1 MQGLQGFD
9 ILEFDP
15 LNSKSAG
22 SYVDSVM
29 ATSVVNQFITTADV
43 HNDKTVSNNKRLKR
57 SLDYDSESDSCS
69 ENTKKLKPN
78 SVHNDSIN
86 LIDGLSISPHD
97 HQYTQ
102 NKEKVDDICEL
113 KSLVVGL
120 ASSMNQFCD
129 IITKRMGD
137 IETNIPKQV
146 AQMIDQKV
154 SEEMKK
160 VKEQFK
166 TELKTVTEKVSSL
179 EQSYADVLKQNKN
192 QSQALSEDKLSVVIK
207 NLPETEKENISR
219 KVGGLIKDGLRL
231 KNIQVAAVERKI
243 NKIPGKHGVIIVKFQ
258 NSDDKQKVM
267 EKKRELKDSR
277 NYKDVYIDNAIPKAQ
292 RLMNSNLRSIVKA
305 IGKDKLEIR
314 GSVSCGFWNI
324 NGWKVDVDSEKY
336 NFLAECVR
344 YYNLHILGLV
354 ETHLTG
360 NTGINIDGYTWFGLN
375 RKEIHIRAKTG
386 SGGVG
391 ILIRNDVR
399 DEFNINIVEDNTDG
413 IIWVKFEDKTF
424 AHNCFYVCVIYLPPE
439 NSTRA
444 VNIHEFFDILMTNIY
459 TIPQG
464 KPFYI
469 CGDWNS
475 RCSDLPDSIEGIDKL
490 PQRNV
495 VDFQHNG
502 YGNIFCDFLT
512 DVNCCILNGRKT
524 LHNDFTFVSTRGMS
538 VVDYCVLPYEHLDN
552 FNNFNVIRTSSIVE
566 QINALGKYDLKK
578 AMPDHS
584 LLTWDF
590 TLNFDS
596 NCCINTQTRG
606 TSETKKKYDTRN
618 LPEDWLCQESTIAE
632 IDNAICFLENSIADQ
647 SNIDNMYE
655 NFVKIVK
662 TEMCNK
668 LPAKNIVLS
677 NGFNINKRR
686 RCKKEWWNEELTLL
700 WNEVCKAE
708 KVWIKCKI
716 KRNKREL
723 RHIFVNKRRIF
734 DKAVQSSKRKYWYS
748 LQEDLI
754 KSCDNPKEFW
764 RKIGKI
770 GVGSERRSFIPMEV
784 KLSDESVSCD
794 KNVVLDKWK
803 CEFSNMLNRNNLNNV
818 EYIHSNENVY
828 DDYLDSFIS
837 YEEVY
842 NVLLSSKNGK
852 SPGCDE
858 ITVELFKNQ
867 TALLALTRIFN
878 ICFDS
883 GKIPALWSKG
893 IITPIPKSSTADPR
907 DPMAYRGITLAPVSY
922 KLYCGVLNSRLTV
935 KLDELNFL
943 HDEQNGFRK
952 GRNTIDHISTLTTVI
967 ETRKLH
973 KLSTYVA
980 FIDFKK
986 AYDWINRDLLFGK
999 LENLEMYIHV

>member
-1 MQGLQGFD
+1 MLLQCLCLDRIKSSAADWKVGEYTLEYSVKDQCLNEGTTYVIVGVNNTAPEIRNTVISYNIKENNNDETQIMSLTVTDKQTYRCNLGTVSPNDGIFIIKQPTETNPFNLYLKGGSMKYIDYDAKPQYTVTAVCTDDYGLATEKIFYVNVEKNIEPVID
-9 ILEFDP
+9 VLP
-15 LNSKSAG
+15 R

-86 LIDGLSISPHD
+86 LIDGLSISPHGHD

-102 NKEKVDDICEL
+102 NKHCSEKVDDICEL

-160 VKEQFK
+160 
-166 TELKTVTEKVSSL
+166 
-179 EQSYADVLKQNKN
+179 
-192 QSQALSEDKLSVVIK
+192 
-207 NLPETEKENISR
+207 
-219 KVGGLIKDGLRL
+219 
-231 KNIQVAAVERKI
+231 
-243 NKIPGKHGVIIVKFQ
+243 
-258 NSDDKQKVM
+258 
-267 EKKRELKDSR
+267 
-277 NYKDVYIDNAIPKAQ
+277 
-292 RLMNSNLRSIVKA
+292 
-305 IGKDKLEIR
+305 
-314 GSVSCGFWNI
+314 VSCGFWNI

-413 IIWVKFEDKTF
+413 IIWVKFEDKNF

-632 IDNAICFLENSIADQ
+632 IDNAIRFLENSIADQ
-647 SNIDNMYE
+647 SSIDNMYE

-734 DKAVQSSKRKYWYS
+734 DKAVQ
-748 LQEDLI
+748 
-754 KSCDNPKEFW
+754 EF
-764 RKIGKI
+764 
-770 GVGSERRSFIPMEV
+770 
-784 KLSDESVSCD
+784 
-794 KNVVLDKWK
+794 
-803 CEFSNMLNRNNLNNV
+803 
-818 EYIHSNENVY
+818 
-828 DDYLDSFIS
+828 
-837 YEEVY
+837 
-842 NVLLSSKNGK
+842 
-852 SPGCDE
+852 
-858 ITVELFKNQ
+858 
-867 TALLALTRIFN
+867 
-878 ICFDS
+878 
-883 GKIPALWSKG
+883 
-893 IITPIPKSSTADPR
+893 
-907 DPMAYRGITLAPVSY
+907 
-922 KLYCGVLNSRLTV
+922 
-935 KLDELNFL
+935 
-943 HDEQNGFRK
+943 
-952 GRNTIDHISTLTTVI
+952 
-967 ETRKLH
+967 
-973 KLSTYVA
+973 
-980 FIDFKK
+980 
-986 AYDWINRDLLFGK
+986 
-999 LENLEMYIHV
+999 

>member
-1 MQGLQGFD
+1 M
-9 ILEFDP
+9 IR
-15 LNSKSAG
+15 N
-22 SYVDSVM
+22 
-29 ATSVVNQFITTADV
+29 TFIW
-43 HNDKTVSNNKRLKR
+43 
-57 SLDYDSESDSCS
+57 
-69 ENTKKLKPN
+69 
-78 SVHNDSIN
+78 
-86 LIDGLSISPHD
+86 
-97 HQYTQ
+97 
-102 NKEKVDDICEL
+102 
-113 KSLVVGL
+113 
-120 ASSMNQFCD
+120 
-129 IITKRMGD
+129 
-137 IETNIPKQV
+137 
-146 AQMIDQKV
+146 
-154 SEEMKK
+154 
-160 VKEQFK
+160 
-166 TELKTVTEKVSSL
+166 
-179 EQSYADVLKQNKN
+179 
-192 QSQALSEDKLSVVIK
+192 
-207 NLPETEKENISR
+207 
-219 KVGGLIKDGLRL
+219 
-231 KNIQVAAVERKI
+231 
-243 NKIPGKHGVIIVKFQ
+243 
-258 NSDDKQKVM
+258 
-267 EKKRELKDSR
+267 
-277 NYKDVYIDNAIPKAQ
+277 
-292 RLMNSNLRSIVKA
+292 
-305 IGKDKLEIR
+305 IR
-314 GSVSCGFWNI
+314 T
-324 NGWKVDVDSEKY
+324 
-336 NFLAECVR
+336 AECVR

-413 IIWVKFEDKTF
+413 IIWVKFEDKNF

-842 NVLLSSKNGK
+842 NVLMSSKNGK
-852 SPGCDE
+852 SLGCDE
-858 ITVELFKNQ
+858 ITVELYKNQ
-867 TALLALTRIFN
+867 TALYHYS
-878 ICFDS
+878 DS
-883 GKIPALWSKG
+883 
-893 IITPIPKSSTADPR
+893 KSSTADPR

-967 ETRKLH
+967 ETRKLR
-973 KLSTYVA
+973 KLSTFVA

-999 LENLEMYIHV
+999 LENLGTHTKTIKACLDLLKVVTYKRDGFRSESGGQYTQLVIKLQNRLS

>member
-1 MQGLQGFD
+1 MTDWQEQYVGNLHPKYKNLTRYASRD
-9 ILEFDP
+9 KDM
-15 LNSKSAG
+15 NSKLGCNVNAIYSPSPKVKVANMLL
-22 SYVDSVM
+22 SNL
-29 ATSVVNQFITTADV
+29 AVVITTSFVLVQCHDCKDYDLSASDQSLIDMMKHYLHTSRKEQGPSTGKQGASGV
-43 HNDKTVSNNKRLKR
+43 TYVRWGKKECSRAGELVYTGQAGGNQHTSKGGGVNYLCLQTTLKMENQSKVEVPCAVCYQRKR
-57 SLDYDSESDSCS
+57 S
-69 ENTKKLKPN
+69 
-78 SVHNDSIN
+78 
-86 LIDGLSISPHD
+86 
-97 HQYTQ
+97 
-102 NKEKVDDICEL
+102 
-113 KSLVVGL
+113 
-120 ASSMNQFCD
+120 
-129 IITKRMGD
+129 
-137 IETNIPKQV
+137 
-146 AQMIDQKV
+146 
-154 SEEMKK
+154 
-160 VKEQFK
+160 
-166 TELKTVTEKVSSL
+166 TVL
-179 EQSYADVLKQNKN
+179 M
-192 QSQALSEDKLSVVIK
+192 
-207 NLPETEKENISR
+207 
-219 KVGGLIKDGLRL
+219 
-231 KNIQVAAVERKI
+231 
-243 NKIPGKHGVIIVKFQ
+243 IPGRKTCYKGWTFEYTGYLM
-258 NSDDKQKVM
+258 SD
-267 EKKRELKDSR
+267 
-277 NYKDVYIDNAIPKAQ
+277 YKDYSYKDYVCVDKDAEPVDNKTSDENGALFYVIST
-292 RLMNSNLRSIVKA
+292 NCGSLRCPPYKNGVSVKCV
-305 IGKDKLEIR
+305 
-314 GSVSCGFWNI
+314 VS
-324 NGWKVDVDSEKY
+324 
-336 NFLAECVR
+336 ECVR
-344 YYNLHILGLV
+344 YYNLHILGLA

-413 IIWVKFEDKTF
+413 IIWVKFEDKNF

-858 ITVELFKNQ
+858 ITVELYKNQ

-907 DPMAYRGITLAPVSY
+907 DPMAYRGITLAPV
-922 KLYCGVLNSRLTV
+922 
-935 KLDELNFL
+935 
-943 HDEQNGFRK
+943 
-952 GRNTIDHISTLTTVI
+952 ITLV
-967 ETRKLH
+967 
-973 KLSTYVA
+973 
-980 FIDFKK
+980 
-986 AYDWINRDLLFGK
+986 
-999 LENLEMYIHV
+999 

>member
-1 MQGLQGFD
+1 
-9 ILEFDP
+9 
-15 LNSKSAG
+15 
-22 SYVDSVM
+22 
-29 ATSVVNQFITTADV
+29 
-43 HNDKTVSNNKRLKR
+43 
-57 SLDYDSESDSCS
+57 
-69 ENTKKLKPN
+69 
-78 SVHNDSIN
+78 
-86 LIDGLSISPHD
+86 
-97 HQYTQ
+97 
-102 NKEKVDDICEL
+102 
-113 KSLVVGL
+113 
-120 ASSMNQFCD
+120 
-129 IITKRMGD
+129 
-137 IETNIPKQV
+137 
-146 AQMIDQKV
+146 
-154 SEEMKK
+154 
-160 VKEQFK
+160 
-166 TELKTVTEKVSSL
+166 
-179 EQSYADVLKQNKN
+179 
-192 QSQALSEDKLSVVIK
+192 
-207 NLPETEKENISR
+207 
-219 KVGGLIKDGLRL
+219 
-231 KNIQVAAVERKI
+231 
-243 NKIPGKHGVIIVKFQ
+243 
-258 NSDDKQKVM
+258 
-267 EKKRELKDSR
+267 
-277 NYKDVYIDNAIPKAQ
+277 
-292 RLMNSNLRSIVKA
+292 
-305 IGKDKLEIR
+305 
-314 GSVSCGFWNI
+314 
-324 NGWKVDVDSEKY
+324 
-336 NFLAECVR
+336 
-344 YYNLHILGLV
+344 
-354 ETHLTG
+354 
-360 NTGINIDGYTWFGLN
+360 
-375 RKEIHIRAKTG
+375 
-386 SGGVG
+386 
-391 ILIRNDVR
+391 
-399 DEFNINIVEDNTDG
+399 
-413 IIWVKFEDKTF
+413 
-424 AHNCFYVCVIYLPPE
+424 
-439 NSTRA
+439 
-444 VNIHEFFDILMTNIY
+444 
-459 TIPQG
+459 
-464 KPFYI
+464 
-469 CGDWNS
+469 
-475 RCSDLPDSIEGIDKL
+475 
-490 PQRNV
+490 
-495 VDFQHNG
+495 
-502 YGNIFCDFLT
+502 
-512 DVNCCILNGRKT
+512 
-524 LHNDFTFVSTRGMS
+524 MS

-858 ITVELFKNQ
+858 ITVELYKNQ

-967 ETRKLH
+967 ETRKLR
-973 KLSTYVA
+973 KLSTFVA

-999 LENLEMYIHV
+999 LENLEDKSFTIYFVLLIVIFLSSNTCYAQFILEGDTQAFFEDGGGTGTDFSLVSALLPLLLLGPLLLAATTPTATAAQAVQVPVMVAPVPVAPATPQTITVLVPAATTQCVPETCPAGFMVLPNQASSTSCYSDSGATTQTWVAALVDCTRTPGAYLWRPNTEQEAAAVRNKYNIPLATIWTGANDVDKDMTFTFAIENSQLNFWSPIWNK

>member
-1 MQGLQGFD
+1 M
-9 ILEFDP
+9 
-15 LNSKSAG
+15 
-22 SYVDSVM
+22 
-29 ATSVVNQFITTADV
+29 
-43 HNDKTVSNNKRLKR
+43 
-57 SLDYDSESDSCS
+57 
-69 ENTKKLKPN
+69 
-78 SVHNDSIN
+78 
-86 LIDGLSISPHD
+86 LI
-97 HQYTQ
+97 
-102 NKEKVDDICEL
+102 L
-113 KSLVVGL
+113 KSYAKNKCNWQAV
-120 ASSMNQFCD
+120 
-129 IITKRMGD
+129 
-137 IETNIPKQV
+137 
-146 AQMIDQKV
+146 
-154 SEEMKK
+154 
-160 VKEQFK
+160 
-166 TELKTVTEKVSSL
+166 
-179 EQSYADVLKQNKN
+179 YADVLKDLQKLPDRAKALYSEAKFDKIRRRMSDQISKLVTKDPALI
-192 QSQALSEDKLSVVIK
+192 QSIEIK
-207 NLPETEKENISR
+207 QLIS
-219 KVGGLIKDGLRL
+219 
-231 KNIQVAAVERKI
+231 QVAVPAEPMEEPDEQIMPPPVQPAKPMEERDEQI
-243 NKIPGKHGVIIVKFQ
+243 IPPPVRA
-258 NSDDKQKVM
+258 
-267 EKKRELKDSR
+267 KKRTAEDPAAKANQAQPDR
-277 NYKDVYIDNAIPKAQ
+277 RYNAIPIDDIDEQPDEPEDIEDPIPVPPKK
-292 RLMNSNLRSIVKA
+292 RRPLMSWHVKP
-305 IGKDKLEIR
+305 
-314 GSVSCGFWNI
+314 
-324 NGWKVDVDSEKY
+324 
-336 NFLAECVR
+336 ECVR
-344 YYNLHILGLV
+344 YYNLHILGLA

-413 IIWVKFEDKTF
+413 IIWVKFEDKNF

-716 KRNKREL
+716 KRNKQEF

-803 CEFSNMLNRNNLNNV
+803 CEFSNMLNRNNHNNV

-858 ITVELFKNQ
+858 ITVELYKNQ

-967 ETRKLH
+967 ETRKLR
-973 KLSTYVA
+973 KLSTFVA

-999 LENLEMYIHV
+999 LENLGKCQIMYLQNSSGAVIQDPFVVQTTVAFTKLALYCL

>member
-1 MQGLQGFD
+1 ML
-9 ILEFDP
+9 
-15 LNSKSAG
+15 
-22 SYVDSVM
+22 
-29 ATSVVNQFITTADV
+29 
-43 HNDKTVSNNKRLKR
+43 
-57 SLDYDSESDSCS
+57 
-69 ENTKKLKPN
+69 
-78 SVHNDSIN
+78 
-86 LIDGLSISPHD
+86 
-97 HQYTQ
+97 
-102 NKEKVDDICEL
+102 
-113 KSLVVGL
+113 
-120 ASSMNQFCD
+120 
-129 IITKRMGD
+129 
-137 IETNIPKQV
+137 
-146 AQMIDQKV
+146 
-154 SEEMKK
+154 
-160 VKEQFK
+160 
-166 TELKTVTEKVSSL
+166 
-179 EQSYADVLKQNKN
+179 
-192 QSQALSEDKLSVVIK
+192 
-207 NLPETEKENISR
+207 
-219 KVGGLIKDGLRL
+219 
-231 KNIQVAAVERKI
+231 
-243 NKIPGKHGVIIVKFQ
+243 
-258 NSDDKQKVM
+258 
-267 EKKRELKDSR
+267 
-277 NYKDVYIDNAIPKAQ
+277 
-292 RLMNSNLRSIVKA
+292 
-305 IGKDKLEIR
+305 
-314 GSVSCGFWNI
+314 
-324 NGWKVDVDSEKY
+324 
-336 NFLAECVR
+336 
-344 YYNLHILGLV
+344 
-354 ETHLTG
+354 
-360 NTGINIDGYTWFGLN
+360 
-375 RKEIHIRAKTG
+375 
-386 SGGVG
+386 
-391 ILIRNDVR
+391 
-399 DEFNINIVEDNTDG
+399 
-413 IIWVKFEDKTF
+413 
-424 AHNCFYVCVIYLPPE
+424 
-439 NSTRA
+439 
-444 VNIHEFFDILMTNIY
+444 
-459 TIPQG
+459 
-464 KPFYI
+464 
-469 CGDWNS
+469 
-475 RCSDLPDSIEGIDKL
+475 
-490 PQRNV
+490 
-495 VDFQHNG
+495 
-502 YGNIFCDFLT
+502 
-512 DVNCCILNGRKT
+512 
-524 LHNDFTFVSTRGMS
+524 FV
-538 VVDYCVLPYEHLDN
+538 
-552 FNNFNVIRTSSIVE
+552 
-566 QINALGKYDLKK
+566 
-578 AMPDHS
+578 
-584 LLTWDF
+584 
-590 TLNFDS
+590 
-596 NCCINTQTRG
+596 
-606 TSETKKKYDTRN
+606 
-618 LPEDWLCQESTIAE
+618 
-632 IDNAICFLENSIADQ
+632 FLENSIADQ

-858 ITVELFKNQ
+858 ITVELYKNQ

-967 ETRKLH
+967 ETRKLR
-973 KLSTYVA
+973 KLSTFVA

-999 LENLEMYIHV
+999 LENLVIPTLAEDSTDDKVPIEIKLMTDKKSVPLYLKLLESGSEKKRDIRLVIVGKKGAGKTSLLKRLFGEEIHNRELTSTNGIEIHRIRCNANYDDSEWNKLDG

>member
-86 LIDGLSISPHD
+86 LIDGLSISSHD

-207 NLPETEKENISR
+207 NFPETEKENTSR

-305 IGKDKLEIR
+305 IGNDKLEIR
-314 GSVSCGFWNI
+314 GSVIRPKYAKSTRDTNTHNRRDDPDDTQI
-324 NGWKVDVDSEKY
+324 NNDTQSGNHGYY
-336 NFLAECVR
+336 NRHNNRGRGNTRGGNNQRRGAECVR
-344 YYNLHILGLV
+344 YYNLHILGLA

-413 IIWVKFEDKTF
+413 IIWVKFEDKNF

-632 IDNAICFLENSIADQ
+632 IDNAIRFLENSIADQ

-803 CEFSNMLNRNNLNNV
+803 CEFSNMLNRNNHNSV

-837 YEEVY
+837 YEEVF
-842 NVLLSSKNGK
+842 NVLLS
-852 SPGCDE
+852 
-858 ITVELFKNQ
+858 
-867 TALLALTRIFN
+867 
-878 ICFDS
+878 
-883 GKIPALWSKG
+883 
-893 IITPIPKSSTADPR
+893 
-907 DPMAYRGITLAPVSY
+907 
-922 KLYCGVLNSRLTV
+922 
-935 KLDELNFL
+935 
-943 HDEQNGFRK
+943 
-952 GRNTIDHISTLTTVI
+952 
-967 ETRKLH
+967 
-973 KLSTYVA
+973 
-980 FIDFKK
+980 
-986 AYDWINRDLLFGK
+986 
-999 LENLEMYIHV
+999 